1 MPRTALELIP
11 LTVATQRDAIVA
23 GAVDIALVRQPID
36 REGLQLIP
44 LYDEVPVVV
53 MAADSTLSAADE
65 LDAADLAGE
74 VLIASRDDVL
84 GYTAPGTT
92 APAFEALETTADAVA
107 TVAAGVGI
115 AVMPM
120 SLARLHHRKD
130 VTYRVL
136 RDGPVSSIA
145 LAWDADRA
153 TPLVD
158 AFVGIVR
165 GRTANSSR

>member
-1 MPRTALELIP
+1 MPHTALELIP
-11 LTVATQRDAIVA
+11 LSVATQRDAIVT

-53 MAADSTLSAADE
+53 MAVDATLSAADE

-74 VLIASRDDVL
+74 VLISSRDDVL
-84 GYTAPGTT
+84 GYTTPGTRP
-92 APAFEALETTADAVA
+92 PAFAMPETTADAVA

-136 RDGPVSSIA
+136 RGGPVSSIA
-145 LAWDADRA
+145 LAWDADRT

-158 AFVGIVR
+158 TFVGIVR